1 MRPRESGSIERSGIH
16 PASRALRVW
25 LALGVLA
32 ICALALALDQGST
45 RYSLAE
51 VFQAVVS
58 QAGPASQVVLQLR
71 LPRALAAFATGGLLA
86 LAGALMQVLLRNPLA
101 DPYVLGLS
109 GGAAAGALGAMLAGA
124 GTALVNLGAFAGALF
139 AMALVFALARR
150 EFAYRERA
158 AALDAAPKLLLI
170 GVILAS
176 GWGALITS
184 VLSLAP
190 DAQLR
195 GMIFWLVGD
204 LNGVESY
211 LAPLIALGVIVV
223 LVCARSRE
231 LNVLARGDMVAAALG
246 VEVAGLRRLVYVCA
260 SLATAFAVTTAGA
273 IGFVGLV
280 VPHALRL
287 VIGNDQRVLLPAC
300 VLAGGALLVLAD
312 TLARSAL
319 APHQLPVGVLTALIG
334 VPAFLAL
341 LLKGKGVR

>member
-1 MRPRESGSIERSGIH
+1 MLPREFGSTDVSAIR
-16 PASRALRVW
+16 PASRALRIW
-25 LALGVLA
+25 LALGVVAL
-32 ICALALALDQGST
+32 CTLALAVFFGST
-45 RYSLAE
+45 RHSLAE
-51 VFQAVVS
+51 VLEALVHQ
-58 QAGPASQVVLQLR
+58 QGPARDVVLELR

-86 LAGALMQVLLRNPLA
+86 LAGALMQILLRNPLA

-109 GGAAAGALGAMLAGA
+109 GGAAAGALGAMLVGAGA
-124 GTALVNLGAFAGALF
+124 ALVNLGAFVGALL
-139 AMALVFALARR
+139 AMALVFALARQ
-150 EFAYRERA
+150 EFAYRDRA

-211 LAPLIALGVIVV
+211 LPPLAALGVV
-223 LVCARSRE
+223 LVPVCIRSRE
-231 LNVLARGDMVAAALG
+231 LNVLARGDVVAAALG
-246 VEVAGLRRLVYVCA
+246 VDVAGARRLVYLCA

-280 VPHALRL
+280 IPHALRL
-287 VIGNDQRVLLPAC
+287 VIGNDQRVLLPGC
-300 VLAGGALLVLAD
+300 VFAGGALLVLAD
-312 TLARSAL
+312 TLARTAL

-334 VPAFLAL
+334 VPSFLAL
-341 LLKGKGVR
+341 LLKGSANR